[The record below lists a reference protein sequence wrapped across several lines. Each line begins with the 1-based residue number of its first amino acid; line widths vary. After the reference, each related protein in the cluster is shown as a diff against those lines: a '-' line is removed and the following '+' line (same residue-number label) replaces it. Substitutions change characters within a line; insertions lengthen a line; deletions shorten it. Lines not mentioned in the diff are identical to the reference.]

1 MTGLSDKRDKTNI
14 QDLKS
19 SLDFIN
25 ELKPVTFNWD
35 KREWYDTCVSDG
47 SKTNNK
53 LVSGFIAQDLKE
65 AQEKYD
71 MKYLNLVYE
80 SNPEKLE
87 ASVGNLL
94 PALIKGFQELS
105 SLIILQ
111 QEIQGYFFFCQENR
125 QDVKDSNP
133 NMKSVD
139 ISQELNKMWKELGKN
154 EQKKWIENIKI
165 FN

>member
-1 MTGLSDKRDKTNI
+1 
-14 QDLKS
+14 
-19 SLDFIN
+19 LDFIN

-35 KREWYDTCVSDG
+35 RRDWYESNVPDG
-47 SKTNNK
+47 SKKEDK
-53 LVSGFIAQDLKE
+53 LTVGFIAQDLKE
-65 AQEKYD
+65 AQEKHD

-94 PALIKGFQELS
+94 PALIKGVQELS
-105 SLIILQ
+105 SLITMQ

-139 ISQELNKMWKELGKN
+139 ISQELNKMWKELGKD